1 MTLKKCPAC
10 GKSFECSHDE
20 HCWCTLVALND
31 VTRSELKKR
40 FTDCLCK
47 ACLEEINEVAKKNLA
62 K

>member
-1 MTLKKCPAC
+1 MIIKKCPVC

-20 HCWCTLVALND
+20 HCWCMSVMIDET
-31 VTRSELKKR
+31 TRIELEKR

-47 ACLEEINEVAKKNLA
+47 ACLEEINEDMKKNLA